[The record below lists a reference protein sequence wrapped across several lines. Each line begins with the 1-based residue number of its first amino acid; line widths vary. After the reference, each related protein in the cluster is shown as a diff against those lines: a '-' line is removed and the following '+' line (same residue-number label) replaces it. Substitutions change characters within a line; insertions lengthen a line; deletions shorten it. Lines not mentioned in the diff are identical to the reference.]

1 MDIGLSIVADTYA
14 KPKVPCMIYISDLL
28 EGNFKD
34 KTYNREFNI
43 KLYN

>member
-34 KTYNREFNI
+34 NAYNVIDNLLVMR
-43 KLYN
+43 